1 MELQSYLT
9 VFEEPKNIDE
19 QQRNKLLEEFDFF
32 YINYDLWHQRTIF
45 TEESNPNK
53 SFDYDDR
60 LLNFLNQQEENL
72 INLVKLKDYNL
83 NGVLYFNFKEF
94 WKENYYKMA
103 SKQLSESIKQLVET
117 YCK

>member
-60 LLNFLNQQEENL
+60 LYNFLNQQEENL
-72 INLVKLKDYNL
+72 INLAKLKEYNL
-83 NGVLYFNFKEF
+83 KGKLYFNFIEF
-94 WKENYYKMA
+94 WKDNHFRMA
-103 SKQLSESIKQLVET
+103 SKKLSESIKQLVNT
-117 YCK
+117 YCI